1 MKHKFAYAFAS
12 IFLAG
17 AFAALAQDDP
27 PQKTPEP
34 NPPVVE
40 KTEPN
45 PPQQSKKP
53 TRPNA
58 AVDATISEDGTGK
71 IIIEAKGILPKPPS
85 FFTANAV
92 ANVQIG
98 PERTTQTISPNIK
111 VTEGKANAFTLELK
125 GDGEVYEVTGD
136 NLVSWAVRTDDDSRV
151 LELRLNKGQ
160 DQYNPTIKIRSKEY
174 ELPASLNL
182 THLAPGKAIGF
193 NTIIN
198 LNYAPGIQGKITAAK
213 GFTPIHRKGDPTQF
227 QTTTGGQ
234 LTVALSPTGT
244 VAGPVE
250 FFNTRLEGTISPD
263 ARNGSF
269 QLTGTARVTKP
280 NTAVS
285 IFSGNVAASSV
296 PADAPYQLNLKQV
309 GKGQTH
315 YELVFEKPGNYPI
328 TLDFVAP
335 IAHDKEWRSM
345 HFFVTGGAVTPIIL
359 DGIDTKTEF
368 REGASV
374 FPTPRGNNQNT
385 TWQGFIP
392 ATGQAQLS
400 WKASRK
406 IGEGKLFFSTT
417 ARIEATVGADLM
429 RQNHLI
435 DYRILQGELNDLQIA
450 LDGPGE
456 ILDVE
461 GANVVAW
468 SVSEPD
474 DNATRTLEIKLN
486 EAITD
491 SAQITVRT
499 QHPLGAF
506 PVRVEAMHLTPVGA
520 VRHSGYIRLSN
531 QGSVRLEPAD
541 LQGLTQ
547 LAPEQFPGDAINARQ
562 IFVYRFPSAQH
573 QFDVVADRIQPEIN
587 VSQIVLYQLAETD
600 RVINAD
606 IELDIREAPVR
617 EWDLR
622 MPADYSVVSVSGNS
636 VADYVV
642 GSTIEAGQ
650 RNLKVIFG
658 ADVAGRQLINLNLEK
673 NEAATAG
680 EWTLPQLNFPDAK
693 SVRGD
698 IGIVGAPGFRIA
710 VAETDL
716 LVEKPLSYFPKNVP
730 NLQQAFR
737 IRETGWS
744 ANLQIELLEK
754 SVQADSFHLYSLSEG
769 AAYGSVLINYFI
781 TGAPVS
787 EFQLTVPEDLEN
799 VVVDGKDY
807 RTYRRDGETLI
818 VTLHQPV
825 IGPYTLLVTFEEK
838 LSQDGAS
845 LRPGR
850 VTPLAVQ
857 DERGYLQVVSPLQ
870 IKIEPT
876 LVSENLLKLDALEL
890 PAEFQ
895 LLTAAPSL
903 GVWQYTERPFELGV
917 DVTWFE
923 PGAMATQVVEF
934 SEVNSTVSPDGQ
946 LVSDLI
952 YYVKSRG
959 QRALRLELPK
969 SVRLWDV
976 SVAGKP
982 ANARQAE
989 DATLIPLPGGTD
1001 PNIPVEVRLRFGRP
1015 AVDGSNPVLALPIVS
1030 APVLKTEWHVH
1041 GDKKHILVPKGG
1053 SVSPPT
1059 PVLRPS
1065 GFAWITQNG
1074 ITGLFLAVLFAAVG
1088 IHFTRKNDWQ
1098 RAIGLMALLIAL
1110 VISAFMTIEAGAG
1123 IGSPAPL
1130 HLSIPVL
1137 TPNEAVYLHVDSIAS
1152 WRANLSWLGIFAVGA
1167 GVVAVLWSFLIES
1180 KNDRAR
1186 YRIGG
1191 ALLVALGILT
1201 QRDSAPWFFAI
1212 LTVILGV
1219 LLLVLFIKAIRDL
1232 LKHLNSRKSKPKEKK
1247 KKTPPAYPGP
1257 EAATILIG
1265 TLTLIFA
1272 GTQTAPAQP
1281 VIPDGF
1287 SAPQSITQEWKIDHD
1302 TNRLFANAT
1311 VKIAG
1316 EPGDRFLL
1324 LKAPAVLSNFKGKG
1338 LRLTTQQVPNEG
1350 LAYVVSIPATDSE
1363 TAAPANFEATFKYEL
1378 EIADPVAGF
1387 AVPTG
1392 TAAVQQINA
1401 SYNQPEWE
1409 FTSPSAVKIDSADG
1423 NANDSAA
1430 SILLAPIKN
1439 ANISLKPRARDVT
1452 AEETQFFVEASNLYL
1467 PGPGV
1472 VDGRHRLNIRPS
1484 QGQVKSLAVQIP
1496 DGLTVS
1502 EVHGPIGSWQFD
1514 ADQRI
1519 LQLAVEPAQS
1529 KPFDIRI
1536 DTQRGLDPLP
1546 TDVTVAPIS
1555 VDEAAGQVGLVALAF
1570 GPDAQ
1575 PEQVD
1580 SDSMSLV
1587 NVGDFDASLLP
1598 NDQYVLHRV
1607 YRYGA
1612 EGGDLQLR
1620 VAPVAPE
1627 VRVFSKQV
1635 LSFGDERIVLGINF
1649 NVDITRAGL
1658 FQLSFPLPDGFEV
1671 ESLSG
1676 GALHHWAELTDDNQR
1691 QIVLHLNGKTIGSQE
1706 FALTLTSSTPAEFE
1720 NWNVPRFELNEATR
1734 QTGDLVV
1741 KPTTG
1746 IRLNTVSRQN
1756 ISEVDPRTLGGDSQ
1770 GALAFR
1776 LLQRDWS
1783 LVLGIE
1789 KLDPWIT
1796 GQVLHEITLREGQTR
1811 TAIDGIFKVQNASI
1825 RSLLV
1830 RLPVSSEDEIK
1841 TLRAGGNAV
1850 SDLVR
1855 TAPDSDIWEVQFKR
1869 RVVGDV
1875 EVRIEFERRDDRAN
1889 NNEQLVLAGFPD
1901 VRQLTYH
1908 FAVRAGGRLELETGD
1923 LPRGWQRADWNAV
1936 PQKLRD
1942 AGVRTAPALTLRA
1955 VTPGQPL
1962 NLQVSRHSLAEALKL
1977 RVAAGTLTTVLSPTG
1992 DQLTAVDLTIEV
2004 IQRSS
2009 LNIGLPAEGDLFSI
2023 FVNGESVHSVRQGD
2037 AWQFHILPGAD
2048 DRTASVRFVYS
2059 VPGKRLT
2066 RLKLTS
2072 PQLNVPLENIT
2083 WNVMAPEGFA
2093 LTSEDGNLEQ
2103 VGKQSWQSFDR
2114 DSYLSKASGERQ
2126 KQAREAEQL
2135 LERANEYLQVGDQKK
2150 ANWALNSVANRYA
2163 LDAASNEDAR
2173 VQLENLQTQQAVVG
2187 LNTRRQRLYVDNGGV
2202 ADLTQNEQIIQGAA
2216 ANPVLNNN
2224 DLNFRPQELSQLLQ
2238 GNTSEDN
2245 AVLQRIAGRLVRHQR
2260 TIDPAPQNITITLP
2274 EEGTIYTFNRSVQ
2287 VSENAPLELKLGFAS
2302 TQKIGFW
2309 NAVLVLVLLAA
2320 LAATLLRATRP
2331 TTSAN

>member
-1 MKHKFAYAFAS
+1 MKHN
-12 IFLAG
+12 ILLTITLLFLASG
-17 AFAALAQDDP
+17 ITVLAQDDP
-27 PQKTPEP
+27 TQKAPAP

-40 KTEPN
+40 KTEPA
-45 PPQQSKKP
+45 PPRQPEKP
-53 TRPNA
+53 ALPNA
-58 AVDATISEDGTGK
+58 AVDASIDEDGTGK
-71 IIIEAKGILPKPPS
+71 ITIEATGILPKPPA
-85 FFTANAV
+85 FF
-92 ANVQIG
+92 
-98 PERTTQTISPNIK
+98 RTHARAEVK
-111 VTEGKANAFTLELK
+111 VGAEEINQVIQLTLHVESGTPDVFTLQINGN
-125 GDGEVYEVTGD
+125 GDIYEVIGRK
-136 NLVSWAVRTDDDSRV
+136 VQSWAVRNEGESRFLDIRV
-151 LELRLNKGQ
+151 EKGEP
-160 DQYNPTIKIRSKEY
+160 QYTPKVKIRSKEFT
-174 ELPASLNL
+174 LPVSADI
-182 THLAPGKAIGF
+182 THVAPGKSIGF
-193 NTIIN
+193 GSIVN
-198 LNYAPGIQGKITAAK
+198 LTYAPGIQGKTTTAR
-213 GFTPIHRKGDPTQF
+213 GFIPVHRKGDPTQYR
-227 QTTTGGQ
+227 TTVGGQ

-250 FFNTRLEGTISPD
+250 FTNTRLEGTIAPD

-280 NTAVS
+280 DTTIS
-285 IFSGNVAASSV
+285 IFSGNVAASSI
-296 PADAPYQLNLKQV
+296 PADAKYQLHLKQV
-309 GKGQTH
+309 GKGQPY
-315 YELVFEKPGNYPI
+315 YELSFEKPGNYPI
-328 TLDFVAP
+328 SLDFVAP
-335 IAHDKEWRSM
+335 IIHDKEWRSM
-345 HFFVTGGAVTPIIL
+345 QFAVTGGAVTPITL
-359 DGIDTKTEF
+359 DGIDAKTEF

-374 FPTPRGNNQNT
+374 FPTHRGNNQST

-392 ATGQAQLS
+392 ATGLTQLA

-429 RQNHLI
+429 RQNHMI
-435 DYRILQGELNDLQIA
+435 DYRILQGELADLQIA

-456 ILDVE
+456 ILNVE

-474 DNATRTLEIKLN
+474 DNATRTLDIKLS
-486 EAITD
+486 EAISD

-499 QHPLGAF
+499 QQPLGAF
-506 PVRVEAMHLTPVGA
+506 PVRVEATHLTPAGA

-531 QGSVRLEPAD
+531 QGSVRLEPTA

-547 LAPEQFPGDAINARQ
+547 LAPEQFPGDALKARQ

-622 MPADYSVVSVSGNS
+622 MPADYSVVSVSGIS

-642 GSTIEAGQ
+642 GSTVEAGQ

-680 EWTLPQLNFPDAK
+680 EWALPQLNFPDAK

-744 ANLQIELLEK
+744 ATLQVELLEK
-754 SVQADSFHLYSLSEG
+754 SVQADCFHLYSLSEG
-769 AAYGSVLINYFI
+769 AAYGSLLINYFV

-787 EFQLTVPEDLEN
+787 EFQLTVPEDIEN

-825 IGPYTLLVTFEEK
+825 IGPYTLLLTFEEK

-845 LRPGR
+845 MRPGR

-870 IKIEPT
+870 IKIDPT

-903 GVWQYTERPFELGV
+903 GVWQYTERPFELAV

-923 PGAMATQVVEF
+923 PGTMATQVVEF
-934 SEVNSTVSPDGQ
+934 SEVTSTVSSDGQ
-946 LVSDLI
+946 LVSQLI

-982 ANARQAE
+982 VNARQAE

-1001 PNIPVEVRLRFGRP
+1001 PNVPVEVRLRFGRP
-1015 AVDGSNPVLALPIVS
+1015 AVDGSNPVLALPIVA

-1041 GDKKHILVPKGG
+1041 GDSKHILVPKGG

-1065 GFAWITQNG
+1065 GFAWITQRG
-1074 ITGLFLAVLFAAVG
+1074 IFGLFFIALLAAVG
-1088 IHFTRKNDWQ
+1088 IYFNRKNDW
-1098 RAIGLMALLIAL
+1098 RRTLGLAALAAATIAA
-1110 VISAFMTIEAGAG
+1110 AFMTVQAGAR
-1123 IGSPAPL
+1123 IAPPAPL

-1137 TPNEAVYLHVDSIAS
+1137 TPGEAVYLHVDSVAA
-1152 WRANLSWLGIFAVGA
+1152 WRANLSWLGIFAVVA
-1167 GVVAVLWSFLIES
+1167 GVVAILWSFLLEA

-1191 ALLVALGILT
+1191 TLLVALGILT

-1212 LTVILGV
+1212 LTLVLAI
-1219 LLLVLFIKAIRDL
+1219 LLLILLINAIRDL
-1232 LKHLNSRKSKPKEKK
+1232 SKHINSRGSKPKEKK
-1247 KKTPPAYPGP
+1247 RKTPPAYPGP

-1265 TLTLIFA
+1265 SLTLIFA
-1272 GTQTAPAQP
+1272 GTHAAPAQP

-1287 SAPQSITQEWKIDHD
+1287 TAPQSITQDWRIDHD
-1302 TNRLFANAT
+1302 SNRLFATAT
-1311 VKIAG
+1311 VEVAG

-1324 LKAPAVLSNFKGKG
+1324 LKAPAVLANFKGQG

-1350 LAYVVSIPATDSE
+1350 LAYVISIPATN
-1363 TAAPANFEATFKYEL
+1363 APTPDPATFEATFKYEL
-1378 EIADPVAGF
+1378 EIKDLVAGF
-1387 AVPTG
+1387 PVPT
-1392 TAAVQQINA
+1392 AAAAIQRITA

-1409 FTSPSAVKIDSADG
+1409 FHSATAVKIDADDS
-1423 NANDSAA
+1423 NANTSAA
-1430 SILLAPIKN
+1430 AILLAPVKN
-1439 ANISLKPRARDVT
+1439 GQISLKPKARDVT
-1452 AEETQFFVEASNLYL
+1452 TEETQFFVEASNLYL

-1484 QGQVKSLAVQIP
+1484 QGQVSSLAVQIP
-1496 DGLTVS
+1496 NGLTVS
-1502 EVHGPIGSWQFD
+1502 EVHGPVGSWQFD
-1514 ADQRI
+1514 ADQGI

-1529 KPFDIRI
+1529 NPFDIRI

-1546 TDVTVAPIS
+1546 TNITLAPIS
-1555 VDEAAGQVGLVALAF
+1555 VEDAAGQVGLVALAF
-1570 GPDAQ
+1570 GTDAQ
-1575 PEQVD
+1575 PEEVD

-1598 NDQYVLHRV
+1598 NEQFVLHRV

-1612 EGGDLQLR
+1612 DGGYLNLR

-1627 VRVFSKQV
+1627 VRVASTQV
-1635 LSFGDERIVLGINF
+1635 LSFGDERVVLGVNF

-1658 FQLSFPLPDGFEV
+1658 FQLSFPLPEGFEV

-1676 GALHHWAELTDDNQR
+1676 GALHHWAELTEDGQR
-1691 QIVLHLNGKTIGSQE
+1691 QIILHLNGKTIGTQS
-1706 FALTLTSSTPAEFE
+1706 FALTLTGSTPTDFE

-1734 QTGDLVV
+1734 QTGDLVIN
-1741 KPTTG
+1741 PTTG
-1746 IRLNTVSRQN
+1746 IRLNTISRQN
-1756 ISEVDPRTLGGDSQ
+1756 VSEVDPRTLGGDSQ

-1830 RLPVSSEDEIK
+1830 QLPVSSENEIK
-1841 TLRAGGNAV
+1841 TLRAGGDAV

-1855 TAPDSDIWEVQFKR
+1855 TAPDSDVWEIQFKR

-1875 EVRIEFERRDDRAN
+1875 EVRIEFERRDDRTN
-1889 NNEQLVLAGFPD
+1889 NTEQLVLAGFPD

-1955 VTPGQPL
+1955 ATPEQPL
-1962 NLQVSRHSLAEALKL
+1962 NLQVRRHSLAEALKL
-1977 RVAAGTLTTVLSPTG
+1977 RVAAGNLTTVLSPTG

-2009 LNIGLPAEGDLFSI
+2009 LTIGLPAEGDLFSI
-2023 FVNGESVHSVRQGD
+2023 FVNDESVHSVRRDD

-2059 VPGKRLT
+2059 VPGKRLK

-2083 WNVMAPEGFA
+2083 WNVMAPEGFV
-2093 LTSEDGNLEQ
+2093 LTSESGNLEQ
-2103 VGKQSWQSFDR
+2103 IGKQTGLSFDR
-2114 DSYLSKASGERQ
+2114 KSYLSKASGERQ
-2126 KQAREAEQL
+2126 QQAREAEQL
-2135 LERANEYLQVGDQKK
+2135 LEQANEYLQLGDQKK

-2187 LNTRRQRLYVDNGGV
+2187 LNTRRQR
-2202 ADLTQNEQIIQGAA
+2202 I
-2216 ANPVLNNN
+2216 
-2224 DLNFRPQELSQLLQ
+2224 
-2238 GNTSEDN
+2238 
-2245 AVLQRIAGRLVRHQR
+2245 
-2260 TIDPAPQNITITLP
+2260 
-2274 EEGTIYTFNRSVQ
+2274 
-2287 VSENAPLELKLGFAS
+2287 
-2302 TQKIGFW
+2302 
-2309 NAVLVLVLLAA
+2309 
-2320 LAATLLRATRP
+2320 
-2331 TTSAN
+2331 